1 MMEPVTPPPLADAI
15 RQRDHAEFCA
25 LAGQAVQGRPTEALL
40 HELAGYLQLSSLELR
55 RTADAPPDIARAVV
69 VPLVFGVR
77 YLGDLYAAVPPA
89 VDTVPVAQRL
99 ALFAQ
104 LFALLLAGESN
115 ACCSDASDAPA
126 WISDIQQERE
136 RLEAVLESTNEAL
149 LLLDTDARVVM
160 VTRAFET
167 FTGLPR
173 YDLMGQP
180 VQVLAG
186 QIEAAPGLPQ
196 RMANMLRALAGNQ
209 TDSLGG
215 EFEVSAPQRRM
226 LVWYSVPV
234 YVQSGVLLGRVFAF
248 RDATRERELDRM
260 KTDFVALVSH
270 ELRTPLTSVK
280 GFSDLILEDETAQLD
295 DEQREYLRIIALNAD
310 RLIDLLNDILD
321 VTRIDSDRVEMKP
334 SACAIDDVIHEV
346 ALTLNPAITARQH
359 HLALAIEPNLPA
371 VWADHDR
378 MVQILT
384 NLLSNAV
391 KYTLDPGEI
400 GIAARYIRQ
409 PDDLPA
415 SASGTPILPC
425 VLVSVT
431 DTGLGISDLDQQHLF
446 ERFYRVDIQ
455 ANRRIS
461 GTGLGLTIARAFV
474 EMHGGK
480 IWLDSTPNEGS
491 TFYFTIPT
499 TETNT
504 LENF

>member
-295 DEQREYLRIIALNAD
+295 DEQ
-310 RLIDLLNDILD
+310 
-321 VTRIDSDRVEMKP
+321 
-334 SACAIDDVIHEV
+334 
-346 ALTLNPAITARQH
+346 
-359 HLALAIEPNLPA
+359 
-371 VWADHDR
+371 
-378 MVQILT
+378 
-384 NLLSNAV
+384 
-391 KYTLDPGEI
+391 I
-400 GIAARYIRQ
+400 G
-409 PDDLPA
+409 
-415 SASGTPILPC
+415 
-425 VLVSVT
+425 
-431 DTGLGISDLDQQHLF
+431 
-446 ERFYRVDIQ
+446 
-455 ANRRIS
+455 
-461 GTGLGLTIARAFV
+461 RAHV
-474 EMHGGK
+474 
-480 IWLDSTPNEGS
+480 
-491 TFYFTIPT
+491 
-499 TETNT
+499 
-504 LENF
+504 